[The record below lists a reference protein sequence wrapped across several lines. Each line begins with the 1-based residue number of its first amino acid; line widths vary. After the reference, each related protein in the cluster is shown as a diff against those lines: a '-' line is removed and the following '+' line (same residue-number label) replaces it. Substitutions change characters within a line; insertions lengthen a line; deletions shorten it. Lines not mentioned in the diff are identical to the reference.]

1 MGRVGLSESGEKKMQ
16 TDLGIMTGC
25 FKRRVK

>member
-1 MGRVGLSESGEKKMQ
+1 MGRVGLSERGEKMQ